1 MNKDLI
7 EDIKD
12 KLKNA
17 EDYPYREGAWERFA
31 SQYRPSAGKVRP
43 MHSRWKQV
51 AASLALLLTA
61 SAAIYFV
68 LRTEKVPMEGSKVYT
83 SESNASGTSPQ
94 REALSELPVVS
105 NNGGRVHTPVSV
117 DREATST
124 KTRDIA
130 KHVIAWPSDEE
141 EKALE
146 VNSVKVYASLDL
158 QHMKLPSLTA
168 VSKSSLSGTSPKKE
182 RPAVYTTLSQESGSL
197 AYAAYEGKGATTLKN
212 KLMRVGNNFQ
222 LGLYVSPYKTSDRFD
237 VGAGMLLAYR
247 LTDKIGLRT
256 GASYNAYTV
265 GVMKDPLETSSAE
278 VVESSSLYNKNI
290 VANNGDVQSTML
302 LPNINAVLG
311 KVEAIE
317 IPLEV
322 TYSFNKNL
330 YVSTGISYSSIINQE
345 RQAQYID
352 NGGVRSLQS
361 STSKIVSAAN
371 EVNKNTVK
379 HVKSLEPNVNPK
391 GYAGFVNFSVGK
403 TVNINNKVSLS
414 LEPYLKVPAG
424 QMRKSDLDYT
434 NTGIRIITSF

>member
-1 MNKDLI
+1 
-7 EDIKD
+7 
-12 KLKNA
+12 
-17 EDYPYREGAWERFA
+17 
-31 SQYRPSAGKVRP
+31 
-43 MHSRWKQV
+43 
-51 AASLALLLTA
+51 
-61 SAAIYFV
+61 
-68 LRTEKVPMEGSKVYT
+68 
-83 SESNASGTSPQ
+83 
-94 REALSELPVVS
+94 
-105 NNGGRVHTPVSV
+105 
-117 DREATST
+117 
-124 KTRDIA
+124 
-130 KHVIAWPSDEE
+130 
-141 EKALE
+141 
-146 VNSVKVYASLDL
+146 
-158 QHMKLPSLTA
+158 
-168 VSKSSLSGTSPKKE
+168 
-182 RPAVYTTLSQESGSL
+182 
-197 AYAAYEGKGATTLKN
+197 
-212 KLMRVGNNFQ
+212 
-222 LGLYVSPYKTSDRFD
+222 
-237 VGAGMLLAYR
+237 
-247 LTDKIGLRT
+247 
-256 GASYNAYTV
+256 
-265 GVMKDPLETSSAE
+265 
-278 VVESSSLYNKNI
+278 
-290 VANNGDVQSTML
+290 ML

-371 EVNKNTVK
+371 EVNKNTLK